1 MLKYILNSTTL
12 LSKALYQ
19 FHSIH
24 LIFLCKENDLTC
36 TKKEGRLG
44 FVDFTPF
51 SHKNK
56 GLLTLFLQGLELF
69 GSPCICAFSIEL
81 FGWGG
86 GIICQKSLKIVIN

>member
-1 MLKYILNSTTL
+1 MLNSTTL
-12 LSKALYQ
+12 LSKAPYQ
-19 FHSIH
+19 FDTFDF
-24 LIFLCKENDLTC
+24 FLCKENDLTC